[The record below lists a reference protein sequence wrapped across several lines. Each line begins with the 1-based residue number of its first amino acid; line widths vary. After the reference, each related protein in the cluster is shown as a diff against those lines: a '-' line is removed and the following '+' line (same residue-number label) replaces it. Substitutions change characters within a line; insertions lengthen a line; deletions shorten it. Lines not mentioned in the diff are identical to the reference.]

1 MIGAKQYGGVY
12 IESKSAIPPIKKRQ
26 PKKKPTPEER
36 LLELE
41 KWREDVREELDSIRN
56 VRFELA
62 EFVFQTVA
70 IIVAIFALII
80 TVFLAFSTKV
90 EMEQG
95 IKLNIMVG
103 SLGIIAFVLVL
114 WLVLWCIMV
123 FRKRR

>member
-1 MIGAKQYGGVY
+1 MKIKGV
-12 IESKSAIPPIKKRQ
+12 ISTEKRE
-26 PKKKPTPEER
+26 PRKPEE
-36 LLELE
+36 LEDRVIKLE
-41 KWREDVREELDSIRN
+41 KWRDDVRKDLDSIPNIRL
-56 VRFELA
+56 ELA

-114 WLVLWCIMV
+114 WLVLWCIMM